1 MARRVLAGKA
11 TYSGSTKYGIWI
23 SKEGVDVTTT
33 ATGNTVTDP
42 KNLLFNSVTART
54 GQLYAGGNI
63 SSASAEIPWTSG
75 SKPTLTYIPAVIFV
89 ENWEYVDIDW
99 GFNLSG
105 GAAEQTRVQR
115 QINANSWRIKHDR
128 VQPGLTEFDNNIST
142 DASSYPATAP
152 NRVAVSSRTSTNS
165 KFLVLR
171 IPCAYGYMG
180 TTAYYPNGA
189 TYSVSNHP
197 TLGDTDDLW

>member
-63 SSASAEIPWTSG
+63 SSASAEIVWTSS
-75 SKPTLTYIPAVIFV
+75 SKLITRTFPGCNRSFRRKIVPPSA
-89 ENWEYVDIDW
+89 NIDA
-99 GFNLSG
+99 LC
-105 GAAEQTRVQR
+105 TRY
-115 QINANSWRIKHDR
+115 
-128 VQPGLTEFDNNIST
+128 ST
-142 DASSYPATAP
+142 T
-152 NRVAVSSRTSTNS
+152 VV
-165 KFLVLR
+165 K
-171 IPCAYGYMG
+171 
-180 TTAYYPNGA
+180 
-189 TYSVSNHP
+189 
-197 TLGDTDDLW
+197 